1 MDFLGEKMTESQP
14 LVSVI
19 IPSYNYL
26 KYISQCI
33 ESVQSQDYPNIE
45 LIIVDDGSTDGS
57 FEFLQML
64 NSKIK
69 IVHQSNQGVSIARN
83 RGLLEATGEYIA
95 FLDADD
101 YWEPSKISKQ
111 LAVLK
116 QVSAD
121 LVYSGISLVSSDG
134 FEITGT
140 FKPHFSGECAS
151 AFRRHPGRAVITL
164 GTSNALF
171 RKCLISK
178 SGLFDP
184 NLSISADWDFF
195 RRYCDFGKVAIL
207 EDDLT
212 YYRQHTENM
221 STYSNAFISDL
232 LRSIRKMLADD
243 GLSLRS
249 LERYNILARTYWLLL
264 KYRIRRYLQSR

>member
-1 MDFLGEKMTESQP
+1 MDFLDEKMTESQP

-26 KYISQCI
+26 KYISKCI

-45 LIIVDDGSTDGS
+45 IIIVDDGSTDGS
-57 FEFLQML
+57 LEFLQML

-83 RGLLEATGEYIA
+83 RGLLEAMGEYIA

-101 YWEPSKISKQ
+101 YWESSKISKQ

-116 QVSAD
+116 QMGAD
-121 LVYSGISLVSSDG
+121 LIYSGISLVSSDG

-140 FKPHFSGECAS
+140 LKPHFSGECAR
-151 AFRRHPGRAVITL
+151 AFRRYPGRAVITL

-171 RKCLISK
+171 RKCLLSK

-184 NLSISADWDFF
+184 SLSISADWDFF

-207 EDDLT
+207 KDDLT
-212 YYRQHTENM
+212 YYRQHPENM

-232 LRSIRKMLADD
+232 LRSIRKMLVDD

-249 LERYNILARTYWLLL
+249 PERYHILARTYWLLL